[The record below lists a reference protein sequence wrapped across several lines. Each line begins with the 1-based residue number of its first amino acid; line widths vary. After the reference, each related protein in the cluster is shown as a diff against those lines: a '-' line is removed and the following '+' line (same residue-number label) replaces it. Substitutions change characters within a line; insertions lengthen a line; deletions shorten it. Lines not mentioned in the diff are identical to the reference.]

1 MVAKEWEKL
10 LIEMKTAENTAKKE
24 KNENMKKNIKNEKKN
39 EKTKSDK
46 RNGKMIKIMK
56 QIF

>member
-24 KNENMKKNIKNEKKN
+24 KNENMKKTSKMKR
-39 EKTKSDK
+39 KTKK
-46 RNGKMIKIMK
+46 RKVINAMVK
-56 QIF
+56 